1 MNDTVFLVTCA
12 LAVSQLVFMAA
23 SYLLH
28 YRKLLLGRLMGLFS
42 LGLMSY
48 IFLVALGGSQS
59 SALTTQ
65 IFRVGAMLTP
75 ALLWVISR
83 HLFQENT
90 RIRPVFWAM
99 VATYIGIRVIGHT
112 LHPEGLPTAGAG
124 LWLYRIMPQ
133 TAMALLA
140 AHAIYLAARNG
151 ADDLV
156 EPRRQIR
163 VPFVMIMGMIVM
175 VIVLSGFI
183 SPLINNDI
191 RTIYAAL
198 ILLCALALNIATF
211 RLHQDASQLIFP
223 ASRSENV
230 TSLHARELSHKALAQ
245 RIREALETD
254 NLYANPQLTIG
265 ELARTL
271 SMPEY
276 ILRRFIN
283 KELGYRNFNQFLNKC
298 RIDHA
303 AERLRNVAEQRL
315 PISTIAM
322 EVGYN
327 SLSTFNKSFKQL
339 HGLTPSEYRA
349 QNAVDVCAG
358 ATVTSKEEDE
368 PEEPSRRKGPPSL
381 VARAGAGANP

>member
-1 MNDTVFLVTCA
+1 MNDTLFLTTCA
-12 LAVSQLVFMAA
+12 LAVSQLLFMAA

-28 YRKLLLGRLMGLFS
+28 YHKLVLGRLMGLFS

-59 SALTTQ
+59 SSLTTQ
-65 IFRVGAMLTP
+65 LFRIGAMLTP

-90 RIRPVFWAM
+90 RIRPAFWAM
-99 VATYIGIRVIGHT
+99 VATYIGIRIIGHI
-112 LHPEGLPTAGAG
+112 LYPAGLPTTGTG
-124 LWLYRIMPQ
+124 LWLFRILPQ

-223 ASRSENV
+223 ATRSENV
-230 TSLHARELSHKALAQ
+230 TSLHAREPGNKALAQ

-283 KELGYRNFNQFLNKC
+283 KQLGYRNFNQFLNKC
-298 RIDHA
+298 RIEHA

-322 EVGYN
+322 GVGYN

-349 QNAVDVCAG
+349 RNAVNVCAG
-358 ATVTSKEEDE
+358 PPAETEENDE
-368 PEEPSRRKGPPSL
+368 PDRLLR
-381 VARAGAGANP
+381 GASG

>member
-1 MNDTVFLVTCA
+1 MNDTILLITCA
-12 LAVSQLVFMAA
+12 LAVSQLLFMAA

-28 YRKLLLGRLMGLFS
+28 YRKLVLGRLMGLFS

-48 IFLVALGGSQS
+48 LFLVALGGSQS
-59 SALTTQ
+59 SALPTQ
-65 IFRVGAMLTP
+65 FFRIGAMLTP

-90 RIRPVFWAM
+90 RIRPVFW
-99 VATYIGIRVIGHT
+99 VAVASYIGLRIAGHS
-112 LHPEGLPTAGAG
+112 LYSEGLPATGAG
-124 LWLYRIMPQ
+124 WWLFSILPQ

-151 ADDLV
+151 SDDLV

-163 VPFVMIMGMIVM
+163 VPFVVIMGMIVM

-183 SPLINNDI
+183 SPLLNNDI

-223 ASRSENV
+223 ASRAENV
-230 TSLHARELSHKALAQ
+230 TSLHARELGNKALAQ

-265 ELARTL
+265 QLARTL

-283 KELGYRNFNQFLNKC
+283 KQLGYRNFNQFLNKC

-303 AERLRNVAEQRL
+303 AERLRNVAEQRQ

-349 QNAVDVCAG
+349 QNAVDVCTGQA
-358 ATVTSKEEDE
+358 AETEEEDE
-368 PEEPSRRKGPPSL
+368 PDHPPRK
-381 VARAGAGANP
+381 AGHHP

>member
-1 MNDTVFLVTCA
+1 MDDNLFLITCA
-12 LAVSQLVFMAA
+12 LAVSQLLFMAV

-28 YRKLLLGRLMGLFS
+28 YRKLVLGRLMGLFS

-48 IFLVALGGSQS
+48 IFLVTLGGSQS
-59 SALTTQ
+59 SSLIAQL
-65 IFRVGAMLTP
+65 FRIGAMLTP

-90 RIRPVFWAM
+90 HIRPVFWVM
-99 VATYIGIRVIGHT
+99 VASYIGTRITGHT
-112 LHPEGLPTAGAG
+112 LHPTGLPAEGAG
-124 LWLYRIMPQ
+124 WLLYSILPQ
-133 TAMALLA
+133 CAMALLA

-163 VPFVMIMGMIVM
+163 VPFVVIMGMIVM

-183 SPLINNDI
+183 SPLLNNDI
-191 RTIYAAL
+191 RAIYAAL
-198 ILLCALALNIATF
+198 IFLGALALNIATF
-211 RLHQDASQLIFP
+211 RLHQEASQLVFP
-223 ASRSENV
+223 ATRAENV
-230 TSLHARELSHKALAQ
+230 TSLHARDLSHKALAR
-245 RIREALETD
+245 RISEALEAGT
-254 NLYANPQLTIG
+254 LYANPQLTIG

-283 KELGYRNFNQFLNKC
+283 KQLGYRNFNQFLNKC

-303 AERLRNVAEQRL
+303 AERLRNVAKQRQ

-339 HGLTPSEYRA
+339 HGVTPSEYRA
-349 QNAVDVCAG
+349 QNAIDVSAS
-358 ATVTSKEEDE
+358 APTAPAEKEEE
-368 PEEPSRRKGPPSL
+368 PEYVPEKK
-381 VARAGAGANP
+381 AGLHF

>member
-1 MNDTVFLVTCA
+1 MNDTVFLITCA
-12 LAVSQLVFMAA
+12 LAVSQLLFMTA

-28 YRKLLLGRLMGLFS
+28 YRKLVLGRLMGLFS

-48 IFLVALGGSQS
+48 IFLVALGGTQS
-59 SALTTQ
+59 NALATQ
-65 IFRVGAMLTP
+65 LFRIGAMLTP

-90 RIRPVFWAM
+90 RIRPLFWIL
-99 VATYIGIRVIGHT
+99 VASYIGVRVTGHT

-124 LWLYRIMPQ
+124 WWLYLIMPQ
-133 TAMALLA
+133 SAMAVLA
-140 AHAIYLAARNG
+140 AHAIFLASRNG
-151 ADDLV
+151 ANDLV

-163 VPFVMIMGMIVM
+163 VPFVVIMGMIVM
-175 VIVLSGFI
+175 VIVLSGFL

-191 RTIYAAL
+191 RTIYVAL

-211 RLHQDASQLIFP
+211 RLHQEASQLIFP
-223 ASRSENV
+223 ASRAENV
-230 TSLHARELSHKALAQ
+230 TSLHARELSDKALAQ
-245 RIREALETD
+245 RIIMALETD
-254 NLYANPQLTIG
+254 NLYANPRLTIG

-283 KELGYRNFNQFLNKC
+283 KQLGYRNFNQFLNKC

-303 AERLRNVAEQRL
+303 AERLRNVTEQRL

-339 HGLTPSEYRA
+339 HGLTPSEYRT
-349 QNAVDVCAG
+349 QNAVDVCA
-358 ATVTSKEEDE
+358 TTE
-368 PEEPSRRKGPPSL
+368 PEATQVDEDPELPPKK
-381 VARAGAGANP
+381 AGHHS

>member
-1 MNDTVFLVTCA
+1 MNDTLFLVTCA
-12 LAVSQLVFMAA
+12 LAVSQLLFMAT

-28 YRKLLLGRLMGLFS
+28 YHKLVLGRLMGMFS

-59 SALTTQ
+59 SALPTQ
-65 IFRVGAMLTP
+65 LLRIGAMLTP

-99 VATYIGIRVIGHT
+99 VASYIAIRVTGHT
-112 LHPEGLPTAGAG
+112 LHPQGLPTTGVDW
-124 LWLYRIMPQ
+124 WLFGILPQ
-133 TAMALLA
+133 AAMALLA
-140 AHAIYLAARNG
+140 AHAIYLAARKG
-151 ADDLV
+151 GDDLV

-163 VPFVMIMGMIVM
+163 VPFVVIMGMIVM

-223 ASRSENV
+223 AARSDNV
-230 TSLHARELSHKALAQ
+230 TPLHARELGNKALAR
-245 RIREALETD
+245 RIREVLETD

-283 KELGYRNFNQFLNKC
+283 KQLGYRNFNQFLNKC
-298 RIDHA
+298 RIEHA
-303 AERLRNVAEQRL
+303 ARRLRNVTEHRL

-349 QNAVDVCAG
+349 QNAVDVCA
-358 ATVTSKEEDE
+358 APAADNEEE
-368 PEEPSRRKGPPSL
+368 EEPDHPPRK
-381 VARAGAGANP
+381 AGHHP

>member
-1 MNDTVFLVTCA
+1 MNDTLFLITCA
-12 LAVSQLVFMAA
+12 LAVSQLLFMAV

-28 YRKLLLGRLMGLFS
+28 YRKLVLGRLMGLFS

-48 IFLVALGGSQS
+48 IFLVATGGSQS
-59 SALTTQ
+59 SSLTTQ
-65 IFRVGAMLTP
+65 LFRIGAMLTP

-90 RIRPVFWAM
+90 RIRPVFWVM
-99 VATYIGIRVIGHT
+99 VATYVSIRVTGHT
-112 LHPEGLPTAGAG
+112 LHPEGLPTTGAG
-124 LWLYRIMPQ
+124 WWLFSILPQ
-133 TAMALLA
+133 TVMALLA

-163 VPFVMIMGMIVM
+163 VPFVVIMGMIVM

-183 SPLINNDI
+183 SPLMNNDI

-223 ASRSENV
+223 ASRAENV
-230 TSLHARELSHKALAQ
+230 TSLHARELGNKALAQ

-283 KELGYRNFNQFLNKC
+283 KQLGYRNFNQFLNKC

-339 HGLTPSEYRA
+339 HGLTPSEYRS
-349 QNAVDVCAG
+349 QNAVDVCTATAAETDEGGEPDHPPGKAG
-358 ATVTSKEEDE
+358 HH
-368 PEEPSRRKGPPSL
+368 P
-381 VARAGAGANP
+381 